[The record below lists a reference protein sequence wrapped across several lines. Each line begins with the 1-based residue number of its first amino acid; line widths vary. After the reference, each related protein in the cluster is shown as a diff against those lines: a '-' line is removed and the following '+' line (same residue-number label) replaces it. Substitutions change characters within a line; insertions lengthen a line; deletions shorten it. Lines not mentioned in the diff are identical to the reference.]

1 MDRRN
6 FLGNLSW
13 GSLALAGISSSG
25 RATWKRPRFSAYPF
39 SLGVASGDPLA
50 DGVVLWTRLAPDP
63 LEGGGMPF
71 VKFFNGQ
78 RGYVRCEVTP
88 NLWQADYRVV
98 EYVSRPGAS
107 IFTRASFV
115 VEEGEAGVERA

>member
-1 MDRRN
+1 MSFQDNLCDLRVLGGEYLTAIRAWGTSRAGRATLYPRNQRGYEGRRMDRRN

-50 DGVVLWTRLAPDP
+50 DGVV
-63 LEGGGMPF
+63 
-71 VKFFNGQ
+71 
-78 RGYVRCEVTP
+78 RGPR
-88 NLWQADYRVV
+88 
-98 EYVSRPGAS
+98 G
-107 IFTRASFV
+107 
-115 VEEGEAGVERA
+115 